1 MIYLIVALYSI
12 FGIAF
17 FVGAV
22 IYILPFFF
30 GAPYV
35 PSSNI
40 RTKTIIKLLKP
51 KRGEKIVDLGS
62 GDGKLLF
69 EIAKTGAT
77 AYGYEINP
85 VLVLRTKIIAKRLGL
100 SKNIKVETANF
111 WNKDLSGFD
120 GIVVYGITYVMPKL
134 EKKILK
140 ETKPGT
146 RIVSNYF
153 SFPNI
158 KPRQKKED
166 ILLYKI

>member
-22 IYILPFFF
+22 IYVLPFFF

-35 PSSNI
+35 PSSDS

-51 KRGEKIVDLGS
+51 KKGEKIVDLGS

-69 EIAKTGAT
+69 EIAKTGAF

-85 VLVLRTKIIAKRLGL
+85 ILVLRTQIVARKFGL
-100 SKNIKVETANF
+100 SKNIKVITANF
-111 WNKDLSGFD
+111 WNKKLSGFD

-134 EKKILK
+134 EVKILK
-140 ETKPGT
+140 EAKPGT
-146 RIVSNYF
+146 RVVSNYF
-153 SFPNI
+153 TFPNI
-158 KPRQKKED
+158 KPQQKSED